1 MTRATLIALGL
12 LAAGT
17 LSVRVARAEPPNSK
31 AQPLYVLSVETDDA
45 DDQADALTQALRSRT
60 RQAPGWSLAETGQ
73 SFGMLSIA
81 LKCPSKPDAACLQRI
96 GDQLHADHYMWGTMS
111 KHKPNQVS
119 ADMHLWTRGKG
130 DADTVEI
137 YTDNLKDASD
147 ETLKGIA
154 ARIFAK
160 LTGGGAA
167 SGTLVIHAGTGG
179 GTVLVDGAQRG
190 TLEGGVARI
199 DLTGGPHTVAVR
211 VPGFGSA
218 AQQANVALGADQ
230 DLTFQLSPEAAN
242 PTTPSTPF
250 PVRKAAAYTTIILGS
265 VSLAVGAVTGS
276 LWIYDFVKNSDD
288 RQKFAGGY
296 DSTKMGATYVTNVC
310 SGQGQIGPDGAPFA
324 LMQGSSI
331 ASYAADAC
339 KRSNDAVT
347 HSTIF
352 WITTG
357 VGAALVGTGLY
368 LLWTDHS
375 GEESPRPEGPAASK
389 PRIDVVPSVGLNSGQ
404 VTVLVTY

>member
-1 MTRATLIALGL
+1 MTRATILALGL

-111 KHKPNQVS
+111 RHKPNQVA
-119 ADMHLWTRGKG
+119 ADTHLWTRGKG
-130 DADTVEI
+130 DADTVEV
-137 YTDNLKDASD
+137 YSDNLKDASD

-154 ARIFAK
+154 ARVFAK
-160 LTGGGAA
+160 LTGGGVA
-167 SGTLVIHAGTGG
+167 SGTLVIHAGTSG
-179 GTVLVDGAQRG
+179 GTVLVDGAPRG
-190 TLEGGVARI
+190 TLENGVARV
-199 DLTGGPHTVAVR
+199 DLPGGPHTVAVR

-218 AQQANVALGADQ
+218 AQQANVGLGADQ
-230 DLTFQLSPEAAN
+230 DITFQLSPES
-242 PTTPSTPF
+242 TTPSTPST
-250 PVRKAAAYTTIILGS
+250 PVHVRKIAAYTTIILGS
-265 VSLAVGAVTGS
+265 VSLAVAAVTGS
-276 LWIYDFVKNSDD
+276 LWIYDLVKNNDD
-288 RQKFAGGY
+288 RNKFPG
-296 DSTKMGATYVTNVC
+296 DFKMQNATATYVTNVC
-310 SGQGQIGPDGAPFA
+310 SGQGQNSDGGAPFA
-324 LMQGSSI
+324 LPAGSPI

-375 GEESPRPEGPAASK
+375 GEESPRPEGPQAVK
-389 PRIDVVPSVGLNSGQ
+389 PRIDVVPSIGMNAGQ
-404 VTVLVTY
+404 VSVLVTY